1 MFSGPILSITGS
13 ILHKLVKWLAELLDM
28 FMENCIKDLFTFA
41 SYMQN
46 YPFNSD
52 DKFVFI

>member
-1 MFSGPILSITGS
+1 
-13 ILHKLVKWLAELLDM
+13 M

-46 YPFNSD
+46 HPFNSD